1 MKRLRGDIMAVDKLE
16 LDRKTF
22 DIIQSN
28 LAANGHEAAA
38 GYMVKLAMEFRG
50 CFTKKKFTIKT
61 NASVFTEEQIQDLV
75 DALNETDK

>member
-1 MKRLRGDIMAVDKLE
+1 MTAKLLE

-38 GYMVKLAMEFRG
+38 GYMVKMAHDFGR
-50 CFTKKKFTIKT
+50 CFKT
-61 NASVFTEEQIQDLV
+61 RKVNINLTGTSFSEEDIQRLV
-75 DALNETDK
+75 DELRK